1 MSRGKYF
8 TPACHRAGMIS
19 LENRTDLIAV
29 AIGVVLAAVT
39 LSMLLTR
46 RTWFG
51 QHLPLPL
58 HPASP
63 RPGTV
68 PRMARGLRS
77 PGR

>member
-1 MSRGKYF
+1 M
-8 TPACHRAGMIS
+8 
-19 LENRTDLIAV
+19 NRTSLIAV
-29 AIGVVLAAVT
+29 AIGIVVAAVA
-39 LSMLLTR
+39 LYLLLTR

-68 PRMARGLRS
+68 PRMTRGVRS
-77 PGR
+77 IVR

>member
-1 MSRGKYF
+1 M
-8 TPACHRAGMIS
+8 THLEHRD
-19 LENRTDLIAV
+19 DLVVVAV
-29 AIGVVLAAVT
+29 GVVLSAIA
-39 LSMLLTR
+39 LYLLLTR

-68 PRMARGLRS
+68 PGMARGLRM
-77 PGR
+77 RRR

>member
-1 MSRGKYF
+1 
-8 TPACHRAGMIS
+8 
-19 LENRTDLIAV
+19 V
-29 AIGVVLAAVT
+29 AIGVVLTAVA
-39 LSMLLTR
+39 LYLLLTH
-46 RTWFG
+46 RTRFG

-77 PGR
+77 LGR